1 MEDQTKTPE
10 IERSFE
16 DDFNDFADGVDTEL
30 VVDQQVGEEL
40 VEEVEE
46 AVVSEE
52 VEAEVESEPEPEA
65 TVEDT
70 PLEIVDPVVDIWA
83 DATDEQRSA
92 MESVRRERAEIEHRY
107 KSDEGRVSALQRKI
121 NELEAVQHQAPVA
134 APTAMPISEEGIDS
148 FREDYPDIADA
159 VDKMVQ
165 SKMTTEREGFS
176 QAMSQMQQ
184 QMNQAI
190 QPFQESEQQRYVDT
204 QLQALESSHP
214 DWREVAQSSGF
225 MEWMNVQPETIRSMF
240 NSDSAQDAAY
250 LVGSF
255 KQTLPRSP
263 IVEQIT
269 SQQSSNKQALNEAVT
284 PRSRRTATTTTSAP
298 DDYEAAFDYWVDK
311 GS

>member
-1 MEDQTKTPE
+1 MSDEIETPE
-10 IERSFE
+10 TERSFE
-16 DDFNDFADGVDTEL
+16 EHFNDFADGVEPEVTAEEDQE
-30 VVDQQVGEEL
+30 VAQEVDDVA
-40 VEEVEE
+40 VTE
-46 AVVSEE
+46 AVTEE
-52 VEAEVESEPEPEA
+52 FETESE
-65 TVEDT
+65 VDEDT
-70 PLEIVDPVVDIWA
+70 PLEIVDPVADIWA
-83 DATDEQRSA
+83 NASEEQRA
-92 MESVRRERAEIEHRY
+92 ELEAVRRDRAEIEHRY

-121 NELEAVQHQAPVA
+121 NDLEAMQHQAPVVIPQA
-134 APTAMPISEEGIDS
+134 TPMSEEGIDS
-148 FREDYPDIADA
+148 FRQDYPDIADA

-204 QLQALESSHP
+204 QLQALESTHP

-263 IVEQIT
+263 INEQTT
-269 SQQSSNKQALNEAVT
+269 SQQASNKQALNEAVT
-284 PRSRRTATTTTSAP
+284 PRSRRTASTTTSAP

-311 GS
+311 GK